1 MNGRRLISS
10 ERNTERFELKANRAD
25 LNLLVDGLKRAII
38 IGGLKYEDTFKYV
51 SMVEDLI
58 SIRDGEIIDEI

>member
-1 MNGRRLISS
+1 MKILYKKPGEAPEIRDV
-10 ERNTERFELKANRAD
+10 AND
-25 LNLLVDGLKRAII
+25 LNLLVDGLKRAIV

-51 SMVEDLI
+51 SMVEELI